1 MAALIRV
8 PGANSRMRDYFF
20 EFKRKF
26 FSWQTRHMCSAARR
40 LKPEIFIASIERGDI
55 FEKGANDALAY
66 TGHFL

>member
-8 PGANSRMRDYFF
+8 PGANSRMRLFF
-20 EFKRKF
+20 EFKRKLL
-26 FSWQTRHMCSAARR
+26 SWQTRHMCSAARR

-66 TGHFL
+66 IGHFL